1 MGFFNINLT
10 KTNKTRYILNKILIS
25 KGGSIMENERF
36 GTVKISEI
44 FGMANSKLTQS
55 IEKHQWAFEE
65 IANLEIRKIK
75 KNTKPVKEILLT
87 KQQVLLLCSL
97 LKNTERLIHLKVKF
111 IKGQIFEELKRKAL

>member
-1 MGFFNINLT
+1 M
-10 KTNKTRYILNKILIS
+10 K
-25 KGGSIMENERF
+25 NERF

-44 FGMANSKLTQS
+44 FGMANYKITQI

-87 KQQVLLLCSL
+87 KQHVLLLCSL
-97 LKNTERLIHLKVKF
+97 LKNTERLIHLKIMF
-111 IKGQIFEELKRKAL
+111 IKGQIFEELKEKTL